1 MLSRLEEMNMSHL
14 PEWTLVILR
23 SVFILIFLFTITKCL
38 GKRQI
43 SHLSFFEYIAGMTI
57 GSIAAQVSTGL
68 DQKFFHGV
76 FAILTF
82 ASFPF
87 FVGILSLKNKT
98 ARDFFEGKSTVLIK
112 DGKVLEDN
120 LKKEKYTSDEL
131 LELLRGN
138 GAFSIAEVEFAVLE
152 PSGELNVL
160 LKKDSQPLTAKNL
173 GLKVPNEKEPQN
185 VIMDG
190 NVLDEPL
197 SASGHNR
204 AWLHSELEKLGVVI
218 ENVFLGQIDSYGQLT
233 IDIYNDK
240 LQMHSPQNKPL
251 LLASLKK
258 CHADLE
264 LFSLETKSK
273 KASEMY
279 AKNAQKIETILNKTA
294 YLLKE

>member
-1 MLSRLEEMNMSHL
+1 MSHL

-23 SVFILIFLFTITKCL
+23 SVFILIILFAITKWL

-43 SHLSFFEYIAGMTI
+43 SQLSFFEYIAGMTI
-57 GSIAAQVSTGL
+57 GDIAAQVSTGL
-68 DQKFFHGV
+68 DSKFFHGV
-76 FAILTF
+76 FAILIF
-82 ASFPF
+82 AVVPF
-87 FVGILSLKNKT
+87 LTGILSLKNKT

-112 DGKVLEDN
+112 DGKILEDN

-131 LELLRGN
+131 LELLRGKD
-138 GAFSIAEVEFAVLE
+138 AFSVADVEFAVLE

-160 LKKDSQPLTAKNL
+160 LKKDRQPLTAKDI
-173 GLKVPNEKEPQN
+173 GLKVANEKEPQT

-218 ENVFLGQIDSYGQLT
+218 ENVFLGQVDSYGQLT

-240 LQMHSPQNKPL
+240 LQMPSPQNKPL

-273 KASEMY
+273 SASEMY
-279 AKNAQKIETILNKTA
+279 SKNAKQIEKILNEVT
-294 YLLKE
+294 YVLKE

>member
-1 MLSRLEEMNMSHL
+1 MSHL

-23 SVFILIFLFTITKCL
+23 SVFILIILFAITKWL

-43 SHLSFFEYIAGMTI
+43 SQLSFMEYIAGMTI
-57 GSIAAQVSTGL
+57 GVIAAQVSTGL
-68 DQKFFHGV
+68 DSKFFHGV
-76 FAILTF
+76 FAILIF
-82 ASFPF
+82 AVVPF
-87 FVGILSLKNKT
+87 LTGILSLKNKT
-98 ARDFFEGKSTVLIK
+98 ARDFFQGKSTVLIK
-112 DGKVLEDN
+112 DGKILEDN

-131 LELLRGN
+131 LELLRGKD
-138 GAFSIAEVEFAVLE
+138 AFSVADVEFAVLE

-160 LKKDSQPLTAKNL
+160 LKKDRQPLTAKDI
-173 GLKVPNEKEPQN
+173 GLKVANEKEPQT

-204 AWLHSELEKLGVVI
+204 AWLHAELEKLGVVI
-218 ENVFLGQIDSYGQLT
+218 ENVFLGQVDSYGQLT

-240 LQMHSPQNKPL
+240 LQMPSPQNKPL

-273 KASEMY
+273 SASEMY
-279 AKNAQKIETILNKTA
+279 SKNAKQIEKILNKVT

>member
-1 MLSRLEEMNMSHL
+1 MSHL

-23 SVFILIFLFTITKCL
+23 SVFILIILFAITKWL

-43 SHLSFFEYIAGMTI
+43 SQLSFFEYIAGMTI
-57 GSIAAQVSTGL
+57 GDIAAQVSTGL
-68 DQKFFHGV
+68 DSKFFHGV
-76 FAILTF
+76 FAILIF
-82 ASFPF
+82 AVVPF
-87 FVGILSLKNKT
+87 FTGILSLKNKT

-112 DGKVLEDN
+112 DGKILEDN

-131 LELLRGN
+131 LELLRGKN
-138 GAFSIAEVEFAVLE
+138 AFSVADVEFAVLE

-160 LKKDSQPLTAKNL
+160 LKKDRQPLTAKDIS
-173 GLKVPNEKEPQN
+173 LKVPNEKEPQT

-218 ENVFLGQIDSYGQLT
+218 ENVFLGQVDSYGQLT

-240 LQMHSPQNKPL
+240 LQMPSPQNKPL

-258 CHADLE
+258 CNADLE

-273 KASEMY
+273 SASDMY
-279 AKNAQKIETILNKTA
+279 SKNAKQIEKILNKVT

>member
-1 MLSRLEEMNMSHL
+1 MSNL

-23 SVFILIFLFTITKCL
+23 SVCILIILFAITKYL

-43 SHLSFFEYIAGMTI
+43 SQLSFFEYIAGMTI

-76 FAILTF
+76 FAILIF
-82 ASFPF
+82 ASIPF
-87 FVGILSLKNKT
+87 FVGIISLKNKA

-112 DGKVLEDN
+112 DGKILEDN

-138 GAFSIAEVEFAVLE
+138 GTFSISAVEFATLE

-160 LKKDSQPLTAKNL
+160 LKKASQPLTAKDL
-173 GLKVPNEKEPQN
+173 GLKVPNEKEPQT

-218 ENVFLGQIDSYGQLT
+218 ENVFLGQIDSYGQLA
-233 IDIYNDK
+233 IDIYNDQ
-240 LQMHSPQNKPL
+240 LQMPSPQNKPL

-279 AKNAQKIETILNKTA
+279 SKNAQKIEAILNRIT

>member
-1 MLSRLEEMNMSHL
+1 MTMSHL

-23 SVFILIFLFTITKCL
+23 SVFILIILFAITKWL

-43 SHLSFFEYIAGMTI
+43 SQLSFFEYIAGMTI
-57 GSIAAQVSTGL
+57 GDIAAQVSTGL
-68 DQKFFHGV
+68 DSKFFHGV
-76 FAILTF
+76 FAILIF
-82 ASFPF
+82 AVVPF
-87 FVGILSLKNKT
+87 FTGILSLKNKT

-112 DGKVLEDN
+112 DGKILEDN

-131 LELLRGN
+131 LELLRGKD
-138 GAFSIAEVEFAVLE
+138 AFSVADVEFAVLE

-160 LKKDSQPLTAKNL
+160 LKKDRQPLTAKDI
-173 GLKVPNEKEPQN
+173 GLKVPNEKEPQT

-197 SASGHNR
+197 SSSGHNR
-204 AWLHSELEKLGVVI
+204 AWLHAELEKLGVVI
-218 ENVFLGQIDSYGQLT
+218 ENVFLGQVDSYGQLT

-240 LQMHSPQNKPL
+240 LQMPSPQNKPL
-251 LLASLKK
+251 LFASLKK

-273 KASEMY
+273 SASEMY
-279 AKNAQKIETILNKTA
+279 SKNAKQIENILNKVT

>member
-1 MLSRLEEMNMSHL
+1 MSHL

-23 SVFILIFLFTITKCL
+23 SVFILIILFAITKWL

-43 SHLSFFEYIAGMTI
+43 SQLSFFEYIAGMTI
-57 GSIAAQVSTGL
+57 GDIAAQVSTGL
-68 DQKFFHGV
+68 DSKFFHGV
-76 FAILTF
+76 FAILIF
-82 ASFPF
+82 AVVPF
-87 FVGILSLKNKT
+87 LTGILSLKNKT

-112 DGKVLEDN
+112 DGKILEDN

-131 LELLRGN
+131 LELLRGKS
-138 GAFSIAEVEFAVLE
+138 AFSVAEVEFAVLE

-160 LKKDSQPLTAKNL
+160 LKKDSQPLTAKDI
-173 GLKVPNEKEPQN
+173 GLKVPNEKEPQT

-218 ENVFLGQIDSYGQLT
+218 ENVFLGQVDSYGQLT

-240 LQMHSPQNKPL
+240 LQMPSPQNKPL

-273 KASEMY
+273 SASEMY
-279 AKNAQKIETILNKTA
+279 RKNAKQIEKILNKVT
-294 YLLKE
+294 YLLKD

>member
-1 MLSRLEEMNMSHL
+1 MSHL

-23 SVFILIFLFTITKCL
+23 SVFILIILFAITKWL

-43 SHLSFFEYIAGMTI
+43 SQLSFFEYIAGMTI
-57 GSIAAQVSTGL
+57 GDIAAQVSTGL
-68 DQKFFHGV
+68 DSKFFHGV
-76 FAILTF
+76 FAILIF
-82 ASFPF
+82 AVVPF
-87 FVGILSLKNKT
+87 FTGILSLKNKT

-112 DGKVLEDN
+112 DGKILEDN

-131 LELLRGN
+131 LELLRGKD
-138 GAFSIAEVEFAVLE
+138 AFSVADVEFAVLE

-160 LKKDSQPLTAKNL
+160 LKKDRQPLTAKDI
-173 GLKVPNEKEPQN
+173 GLKVPNEKETQT

-218 ENVFLGQIDSYGQLT
+218 ENVFLAQVDSYGQLT

-240 LQMHSPQNKPL
+240 LQMPSPQNKPL

-273 KASEMY
+273 SASDMY
-279 AKNAQKIETILNKTA
+279 SKNAEQIENILNKVT

>member
-1 MLSRLEEMNMSHL
+1 MSHL

-23 SVFILIFLFTITKCL
+23 SVFILIILFAITKWL

-43 SHLSFFEYIAGMTI
+43 SQLSFIEYIAGMTI
-57 GSIAAQVSTGL
+57 GDIAAQVSTGL
-68 DQKFFHGV
+68 DSKFFHGV
-76 FAILTF
+76 FAILIF
-82 ASFPF
+82 AVVPF
-87 FVGILSLKNKT
+87 LTGILSLKNKT

-112 DGKVLEDN
+112 DGKILEDN

-131 LELLRGN
+131 LELLRGKD
-138 GAFSIAEVEFAVLE
+138 AFSVADVEFAVLE

-160 LKKDSQPLTAKNL
+160 LKKDRQPLTAKDI
-173 GLKVPNEKEPQN
+173 GLKVANEKEPQT

-218 ENVFLGQIDSYGQLT
+218 ENVFLGQVDSYGQLT

-240 LQMHSPQNKPL
+240 LQMPSPQNKPL

-273 KASEMY
+273 SASEMY
-279 AKNAQKIETILNKTA
+279 SKNAKQ
-294 YLLKE
+294 

>member
-1 MLSRLEEMNMSHL
+1 MSHL

-23 SVFILIFLFTITKCL
+23 SVFILIILFAITKWL

-43 SHLSFFEYIAGMTI
+43 SQLSFFEYIAGMTI
-57 GSIAAQVSTGL
+57 GDIAAQVSTGL
-68 DQKFFHGV
+68 DSKFFHGV
-76 FAILTF
+76 FAILIF
-82 ASFPF
+82 AVVPF
-87 FVGILSLKNKT
+87 FTGILSLKNKT

-112 DGKVLEDN
+112 DGKILEDN

-131 LELLRGN
+131 LELLRGKN
-138 GAFSIAEVEFAVLE
+138 AFSVADVEFAVLE

-160 LKKDSQPLTAKNL
+160 LKKDRQPLTAKDIS
-173 GLKVPNEKEPQN
+173 LKVPNEKEPQT

-204 AWLHSELEKLGVVI
+204 SWLHSELEKLGVVI
-218 ENVFLGQIDSYGQLT
+218 ENVFLGQVDSYGQLT

-240 LQMHSPQNKPL
+240 LQMPSPQNKPL

-258 CHADLE
+258 CNADLE

-273 KASEMY
+273 SASDMY
-279 AKNAQKIETILNKTA
+279 SKNAKQIEKILNKVT

>member
-1 MLSRLEEMNMSHL
+1 MSHL

-23 SVFILIFLFTITKCL
+23 SVFILIILFAITKWL

-43 SHLSFFEYIAGMTI
+43 SQLSFMEYIAGMTI
-57 GSIAAQVSTGL
+57 GVIAAQVSTGL
-68 DQKFFHGV
+68 DSKFFHGV
-76 FAILTF
+76 FAILIF
-82 ASFPF
+82 AVVPF
-87 FVGILSLKNKT
+87 LTGILSLKNKT

-112 DGKVLEDN
+112 DGKILEDN

-131 LELLRGN
+131 LELLRGKD
-138 GAFSIAEVEFAVLE
+138 AFSVADVEFAVLE

-160 LKKDSQPLTAKNL
+160 LKKDRQPLTAKDI
-173 GLKVPNEKEPQN
+173 GLKVPNEKEPQT

-218 ENVFLGQIDSYGQLT
+218 ENVFLGQVDSYGQLT

-240 LQMHSPQNKPL
+240 LQMPSPQNKPL

-273 KASEMY
+273 SASEMY
-279 AKNAQKIETILNKTA
+279 SKNAKQIEKILNKVT
-294 YLLKE
+294 YLLKD

>member
-1 MLSRLEEMNMSHL
+1 MSHL

-23 SVFILIFLFTITKCL
+23 SVFILIILFTITKCL

-43 SHLSFFEYIAGMTI
+43 SQLSFFEYIAGMTI
-57 GSIAAQVSTGL
+57 GDIAAQIATGL

-76 FAILTF
+76 FAILIF
-82 ASFPF
+82 ASVPF

-160 LKKDSQPLTAKNL
+160 LKKDSQPLTAKDL
-173 GLKVPNEKEPQN
+173 GLKVPNEKEPQT

-197 SASGHNR
+197 SVSGHNR

-218 ENVFLGQIDSYGQLT
+218 ENVFLGQVDSYGQLT

-240 LQMHSPQNKPL
+240 LQMPSPQNKPL

-273 KASEMY
+273 SASEMY
-279 AKNAQKIETILNKTA
+279 SKNAKQIEKILNKVT

>member
-1 MLSRLEEMNMSHL
+1 MSHL

-23 SVFILIFLFTITKCL
+23 SVFILMILFAITKWL

-43 SHLSFFEYIAGMTI
+43 SQLSFFEYIAGMTI
-57 GSIAAQVSTGL
+57 GDIAAQITTGL

-76 FAILTF
+76 FAILIF
-82 ASFPF
+82 AVVPF
-87 FVGILSLKNKT
+87 FTGLLSLKNKA
-98 ARDFFEGKSTVLIK
+98 ARDFFEGKSTVFIK

-131 LELLRGN
+131 LELLRNKGT
-138 GAFSIAEVEFAVLE
+138 FSISEVEFAVLE
-152 PSGELNVL
+152 PSGELSVL
-160 LKKDSQPLTAKNL
+160 LKKDRQPLTAKDI
-173 GLKVPNEKEPQN
+173 GLKVPNEKEPQT

-204 AWLHSELEKLGVVI
+204 AWLHAELEKLGVVI
-218 ENVFLGQIDSYGQLT
+218 ENVFLGQVDSYGQLT
-233 IDIYNDK
+233 IDVYNDK
-240 LQMHSPQNKPL
+240 LQMPSPQNKPL

-258 CHADLE
+258 CQADLE

-273 KASEMY
+273 SASEMY
-279 AKNAQKIETILNKTA
+279 SKNAKQIEQILNKVT

>member
-1 MLSRLEEMNMSHL
+1 MSHL

-23 SVFILIFLFTITKCL
+23 SVFILIILFAITKWL

-43 SHLSFFEYIAGMTI
+43 SQLSFFEYIAGMTI
-57 GSIAAQVSTGL
+57 GDIAAQVSTGL
-68 DQKFFHGV
+68 DSKFFHGV
-76 FAILTF
+76 FAILIF
-82 ASFPF
+82 AVVPF
-87 FVGILSLKNKT
+87 FTGILSLKNKT

-112 DGKVLEDN
+112 DGKILEDN

-131 LELLRGN
+131 LELLRGKD
-138 GAFSIAEVEFAVLE
+138 AFSVADVEFAVLE

-160 LKKDSQPLTAKNL
+160 LKKDRQPLTAKDI
-173 GLKVPNEKEPQN
+173 GLKVPNEKEPQT

-197 SASGHNR
+197 SSSGHNR
-204 AWLHSELEKLGVVI
+204 AWLHAELEKLGVVI
-218 ENVFLGQIDSYGQLT
+218 ENVFLGQVDSYGQLT

-240 LQMHSPQNKPL
+240 LQMPSPQNKPL
-251 LLASLKK
+251 LFASLKK

-273 KASEMY
+273 SASEMY
-279 AKNAQKIETILNKTA
+279 SKNAKQIENILNKVT

>member
-1 MLSRLEEMNMSHL
+1 MSHL

-23 SVFILIFLFTITKCL
+23 SVFILMILFAITKWL

-43 SHLSFFEYIAGMTI
+43 SQLSFFEYIAGMTI
-57 GSIAAQVSTGL
+57 GDIAAQITTGL

-76 FAILTF
+76 FAILIF
-82 ASFPF
+82 AVVPF
-87 FVGILSLKNKT
+87 FTGILSLKNKA
-98 ARDFFEGKSTVLIK
+98 ARDFFEGKSTVFIK

-131 LELLRGN
+131 LELLRNKGT
-138 GAFSIAEVEFAVLE
+138 FSISEVEFAVLE

-160 LKKDSQPLTAKNL
+160 LKKDRQPLTAKDI
-173 GLKVPNEKEPQN
+173 GLKVPNEKEPQT

-204 AWLHSELEKLGVVI
+204 AWLHAELEKLGVVI
-218 ENVFLGQIDSYGQLT
+218 ENVFLGQVDSYGQLT
-233 IDIYNDK
+233 IDVYNDK
-240 LQMHSPQNKPL
+240 LQMPSPQNKPL

-258 CHADLE
+258 CQADLE

-273 KASEMY
+273 SASEMY
-279 AKNAQKIETILNKTA
+279 SKNAKQIEYILNKVT

>member
-1 MLSRLEEMNMSHL
+1 MSHL

-23 SVFILIFLFTITKCL
+23 SVFILIILFAITKWL

-43 SHLSFFEYIAGMTI
+43 SQLSFMEYIAGMTI
-57 GSIAAQVSTGL
+57 GVIAAQVSTGL
-68 DQKFFHGV
+68 DSKFFHGV
-76 FAILTF
+76 FAILIF
-82 ASFPF
+82 AVVPF
-87 FVGILSLKNKT
+87 LTGILSLKNKT
-98 ARDFFEGKSTVLIK
+98 ARDFFQGKSTVLIK
-112 DGKVLEDN
+112 DGKILEDN

-131 LELLRGN
+131 LELLRGKD
-138 GAFSIAEVEFAVLE
+138 AFSVADVEFAVLE

-160 LKKDSQPLTAKNL
+160 LKKDRQPLTAKDI
-173 GLKVPNEKEPQN
+173 GLKVANEKEPQT

-218 ENVFLGQIDSYGQLT
+218 ENVFLGQVDSYGQLT

-240 LQMHSPQNKPL
+240 LQMPSPQNKPL

-273 KASEMY
+273 SASEMY
-279 AKNAQKIETILNKTA
+279 SKNAKQVEKILNKVT
-294 YLLKE
+294 

>member
-1 MLSRLEEMNMSHL
+1 MSHL

-23 SVFILIFLFTITKCL
+23 SVFILIMLFAITKWL

-43 SHLSFFEYIAGMTI
+43 SQLSFFEYIAGMTI
-57 GSIAAQVSTGL
+57 GDIAAQVSTGL

-76 FAILTF
+76 FAILIF
-82 ASFPF
+82 AAVPF
-87 FVGILSLKNKT
+87 FTGILSLKNKT

-112 DGKVLEDN
+112 DGKILEDN

-131 LELLRGN
+131 LELLRGKN
-138 GAFSIAEVEFAVLE
+138 AFSVADIEFAVLE

-160 LKKDSQPLTAKNL
+160 LKKDRQPLTAKDV
-173 GLKVPNEKEPQN
+173 GLKVPNEKEPQT

-197 SASGHNR
+197 SSSGHNR

-218 ENVFLGQIDSYGQLT
+218 ENVFLGQVDSYGQLT

-240 LQMHSPQNKPL
+240 LQMPSPQNKPL

-273 KASEMY
+273 SASEMY
-279 AKNAQKIETILNKTA
+279 SKNAKQIEKILNRVT

>member
-1 MLSRLEEMNMSHL
+1 MSHL

-23 SVFILIFLFTITKCL
+23 SVFILIILFAITKWL

-43 SHLSFFEYIAGMTI
+43 SQLSFFEYIAGMTI
-57 GSIAAQVSTGL
+57 GDIAAQVSTGL
-68 DQKFFHGV
+68 DSKFFHGV
-76 FAILTF
+76 FAILIF
-82 ASFPF
+82 AVVPF
-87 FVGILSLKNKT
+87 FTGILSLKNKT

-112 DGKVLEDN
+112 DGKILEDN

-131 LELLRGN
+131 LELLRGKD
-138 GAFSIAEVEFAVLE
+138 AFSVADVEFAVLE

-160 LKKDSQPLTAKNL
+160 LKKDRQPLTAKDIS
-173 GLKVPNEKEPQN
+173 LKVPNEKEPQT

-218 ENVFLGQIDSYGQLT
+218 ENVFLGQVDSYGQLT

-240 LQMHSPQNKPL
+240 LQMPSPQNKPL

-264 LFSLETKSK
+264 LFSLETKSQS
-273 KASEMY
+273 ASDMY
-279 AKNAQKIETILNKTA
+279 SKNAKQVEKILNKVT

>member
-1 MLSRLEEMNMSHL
+1 MSHL

-23 SVFILIFLFTITKCL
+23 SVFILIMLFAITKWL

-43 SHLSFFEYIAGMTI
+43 SQLSFFEYIAGMTI
-57 GSIAAQVSTGL
+57 GDIAAQVSTGL

-76 FAILTF
+76 FAILIF
-82 ASFPF
+82 AAVPF
-87 FVGILSLKNKT
+87 FTGILSLKNKT

-112 DGKVLEDN
+112 DGKILEDN

-131 LELLRGN
+131 LELLRGKN
-138 GAFSIAEVEFAVLE
+138 AFSVADVEFAVLE

-160 LKKDSQPLTAKNL
+160 LKKDRQPLTAKDV
-173 GLKVPNEKEPQN
+173 GLKVPNEKEPQT

-197 SASGHNR
+197 SSSGHNR

-218 ENVFLGQIDSYGQLT
+218 ENVFLGQVDSYGQLT

-240 LQMHSPQNKPL
+240 LQMPSPQNKPL

-273 KASEMY
+273 SASKMY
-279 AKNAQKIETILNKTA
+279 SKNAKQIEKILNRVT

>member
-1 MLSRLEEMNMSHL
+1 MSHL

-23 SVFILIFLFTITKCL
+23 SVFILIILFAITKWL

-43 SHLSFFEYIAGMTI
+43 SQLSFFEYIAGMTI
-57 GSIAAQVSTGL
+57 GDIGAQVSTGL
-68 DQKFFHGV
+68 DSKFFHGV
-76 FAILTF
+76 FAILIF
-82 ASFPF
+82 AVVPF
-87 FVGILSLKNKT
+87 FTGILSLKNKT

-112 DGKVLEDN
+112 DGKILEDN

-131 LELLRGN
+131 LELLRGKN
-138 GAFSIAEVEFAVLE
+138 AFSVADVEFAVLE

-160 LKKDSQPLTAKNL
+160 LKKDRQPLTAKDIS
-173 GLKVPNEKEPQN
+173 LKVPNEKEPQT

-218 ENVFLGQIDSYGQLT
+218 ENVFLGQVDSYGQLT

-240 LQMHSPQNKPL
+240 LQMPSPQNKPL

-258 CHADLE
+258 CNADLE

-273 KASEMY
+273 SASDMY
-279 AKNAQKIETILNKTA
+279 SKNAKQIEKILNKVT

>member
-1 MLSRLEEMNMSHL
+1 MSHL

-23 SVFILIFLFTITKCL
+23 SVFILIILFAITKWL

-43 SHLSFFEYIAGMTI
+43 SQLSFFEYIAGMTI
-57 GSIAAQVSTGL
+57 GDIAAQVSTGL
-68 DQKFFHGV
+68 DSKFFHSV
-76 FAILTF
+76 FAILIF
-82 ASFPF
+82 AVVPF
-87 FVGILSLKNKT
+87 LTGILSLKNKT

-112 DGKVLEDN
+112 DGKILEDN

-131 LELLRGN
+131 LELLRGKD
-138 GAFSIAEVEFAVLE
+138 AFSVADVEFAVLE

-160 LKKDSQPLTAKNL
+160 LKKDSQPLTAKDI
-173 GLKVPNEKEPQN
+173 GLKVANEKEPQT

-204 AWLHSELEKLGVVI
+204 AWLHAELEKLGVVI
-218 ENVFLGQIDSYGQLT
+218 ENVFLGQVDSYGQLT

-240 LQMHSPQNKPL
+240 LQMPSPQNKPL

-273 KASEMY
+273 SASEMY
-279 AKNAQKIETILNKTA
+279 SKNAKQIEKILNKVT

>member
-1 MLSRLEEMNMSHL
+1 MSQL

-23 SVFILIFLFTITKCL
+23 SVFILIILFAITKWL

-43 SHLSFFEYIAGMTI
+43 SQLSFFEYIAGMTI
-57 GSIAAQVSTGL
+57 GDIAAQVSTGL
-68 DQKFFHGV
+68 DSKFFHGV
-76 FAILTF
+76 FAILIF
-82 ASFPF
+82 AVVPF
-87 FVGILSLKNKT
+87 FTGILSLKNKT

-112 DGKVLEDN
+112 DGKILEDN

-131 LELLRGN
+131 LELLRGKD
-138 GAFSIAEVEFAVLE
+138 AFSVADVEFAVLE

-160 LKKDSQPLTAKNL
+160 LKKDRQPLTAKDV
-173 GLKVPNEKEPQN
+173 GLKVPNEKEPQT

-197 SASGHNR
+197 SSSGHNR

-218 ENVFLGQIDSYGQLT
+218 ENVFLGQVDSYGQLT

-240 LQMHSPQNKPL
+240 LQMPSPQNKPL

-273 KASEMY
+273 SASEMY
-279 AKNAQKIETILNKTA
+279 SKNAKQVETILNKVT

>member
-1 MLSRLEEMNMSHL
+1 MSHL

-23 SVFILIFLFTITKCL
+23 SVFILIILFAITKWL

-43 SHLSFFEYIAGMTI
+43 SELSFMEYIAGMTI
-57 GSIAAQVSTGL
+57 GVIAAQVSTGL
-68 DQKFFHGV
+68 DSKFFHGV
-76 FAILTF
+76 FAILIF
-82 ASFPF
+82 AVVPF
-87 FVGILSLKNKT
+87 LTGILSLKNKT
-98 ARDFFEGKSTVLIK
+98 ARDFFQGKSTVLIK
-112 DGKVLEDN
+112 DGKILEDN

-131 LELLRGN
+131 LELLRGKD
-138 GAFSIAEVEFAVLE
+138 AFSVADVEFAVLE

-160 LKKDSQPLTAKNL
+160 LKKDRQPLTAKDI
-173 GLKVPNEKEPQN
+173 GLKVANEKEPQT

-218 ENVFLGQIDSYGQLT
+218 ENVFLGQVDSYGQLT

-240 LQMHSPQNKPL
+240 LQMPSPQNKPL

-273 KASEMY
+273 SASEMY
-279 AKNAQKIETILNKTA
+279 SKNAKQIEKILNKV
-294 YLLKE
+294 

>member
-1 MLSRLEEMNMSHL
+1 MSHL

-23 SVFILIFLFTITKCL
+23 SVFILIILFAITKWL

-43 SHLSFFEYIAGMTI
+43 SQLSFFEYIAGMTI
-57 GSIAAQVSTGL
+57 GDIAAQVSTGL
-68 DQKFFHGV
+68 DSKFFHGV
-76 FAILTF
+76 FAILIF
-82 ASFPF
+82 AVVPF
-87 FVGILSLKNKT
+87 LTGILSLKNKT

-112 DGKVLEDN
+112 DGKILEDN

-131 LELLRGN
+131 LELLRGKD
-138 GAFSIAEVEFAVLE
+138 AFSVADVEFAVLE

-160 LKKDSQPLTAKNL
+160 LKKDRQPLTAKDV
-173 GLKVPNEKEPQN
+173 GLKVPNEKEPQT

-197 SASGHNR
+197 SSSGHNR
-204 AWLHSELEKLGVVI
+204 AWLHAELEKLGVVI
-218 ENVFLGQIDSYGQLT
+218 ENVFLGQVDSYGQLT

-240 LQMHSPQNKPL
+240 LQMPSPQNKPL

-273 KASEMY
+273 SASEMY
-279 AKNAQKIETILNKTA
+279 SKNAKQIEKILNRVT

>member
-1 MLSRLEEMNMSHL
+1 MSHL

-23 SVFILIFLFTITKCL
+23 SVFILIILFAITKWL

-43 SHLSFFEYIAGMTI
+43 SQLSFFEYIAGMTI
-57 GSIAAQVSTGL
+57 GDIAAQVSTGL
-68 DQKFFHGV
+68 DSKFFHGV
-76 FAILTF
+76 FAILIF
-82 ASFPF
+82 AVVPF
-87 FVGILSLKNKT
+87 FTGILSLKNKT

-112 DGKVLEDN
+112 DGKILEDN

-131 LELLRGN
+131 LELLRGKD
-138 GAFSIAEVEFAVLE
+138 AFSVADVEFAVLE

-160 LKKDSQPLTAKNL
+160 LKKDRQPLTAKDV
-173 GLKVPNEKEPQN
+173 GLKVPNEKEPQT

-197 SASGHNR
+197 SSSGHNR

-218 ENVFLGQIDSYGQLT
+218 ENVFLGQVDSYGQLT

-240 LQMHSPQNKPL
+240 LQMPSPQNKPL

-258 CHADLE
+258 CNADLE

-273 KASEMY
+273 SACDMY
-279 AKNAQKIETILNKTA
+279 SKNAKQIEKILNKVT

>member
-1 MLSRLEEMNMSHL
+1 MSHL

-23 SVFILIFLFTITKCL
+23 SVFILIILFAITKWL

-43 SHLSFFEYIAGMTI
+43 SQLSFFEYIAGMTI
-57 GSIAAQVSTGL
+57 GDIAAQVSTGL
-68 DQKFFHGV
+68 DSKFFHGV
-76 FAILTF
+76 FAILIF
-82 ASFPF
+82 AVVPF
-87 FVGILSLKNKT
+87 LTGILSLKNKT
-98 ARDFFEGKSTVLIK
+98 ARDFFQGKSTVLIK
-112 DGKVLEDN
+112 DGKILEDN

-131 LELLRGN
+131 LELLRGKD
-138 GAFSIAEVEFAVLE
+138 AFSVADVEFAVLE

-160 LKKDSQPLTAKNL
+160 LKKDRQPLTAKDI
-173 GLKVPNEKEPQN
+173 GLKVANEKEPQT

-218 ENVFLGQIDSYGQLT
+218 ENVFLGQVDSYGQLT

-240 LQMHSPQNKPL
+240 LQMPSPQNKPL

-273 KASEMY
+273 SASEMY
-279 AKNAQKIETILNKTA
+279 SKNAKQIEKILNKVT
-294 YLLKE
+294 YLLKD